1 MWFPSSCTN
10 ETGIYTDARVQRL
23 RQIQQPQA
31 NNPFVNKYSKDQ
43 CGKMRHNSFGAREKA
58 KWKAV
63 TSTKEQMKKFSQLCI
78 SSRRAILFPHKA
90 VAPVDRDWNGPNDNV
105 WRTKVLQS

>member
-1 MWFPSSCTN
+1 MRSEYKYRGAGPLRDLAGRKNRMLFPSSCAG

-58 KWKAV
+58 KWKRLIEAV
-63 TSTKEQMKKFSQLCI
+63 TNHRTNMTSSKEQMKKFSPI
-78 SSRRAILFPHKA
+78 VH
-90 VAPVDRDWNGPNDNV
+90 
-105 WRTKVLQS
+105 